1 MAGFCEQLFFGG
13 AIAGAIPEGWI
24 DASDVRQVPDH
35 QEIFLSRTTLS
46 NLIVEINERVPR
58 DQVLKML
65 TEQSVP
71 PNGAHSNAQT
81 EDIAAALYHL
91 RDICD
96 EGDTMQVINT
106 PHPVTL
112 QRFNPPV
119 PAYAGLVSFTSPKRQ
134 RAGGQAAP
142 VSIDGDTASSS
153 AAGPQLSTY
162 SCHFLLVRLEAQNTD
177 LLVFVN
183 VPHEEFDLQGD
194 PRALSKEE
202 EMASNL
208 LGKFV
213 ETLEVRNW
221 GLFGC

>member
-1 MAGFCEQLFFGG
+1 
-13 AIAGAIPEGWI
+13 
-24 DASDVRQVPDH
+24 
-35 QEIFLSRTTLS
+35 
-46 NLIVEINERVPR
+46 
-58 DQVLKML
+58 VLATL

-106 PHPVTL
+106 PHPVSL
-112 QRFNPPV
+112 KRFGSSSVPV
-119 PAYAGLVSFTSPKRQ
+119 PAYAGLVSFTSPRNRQ
-134 RAGGQAAP
+134 KGRGATAGGAP

-153 AAGPQLSTY
+153 ASGPQLATY
-162 SCHFLLVRLEAQNTD
+162 SCHFLLVRLEPQRTD

-183 VPHEEFDLQGD
+183 VPHEEFDLHGD

-202 EMASNL
+202 ELASDL
-208 LGKFV
+208 VGKFV
-213 ETLEVRNW
+213 ETLEVKNW
-221 GLFGC
+221 DLFAC

>member
-1 MAGFCEQLFFGG
+1 
-13 AIAGAIPEGWI
+13 
-24 DASDVRQVPDH
+24 
-35 QEIFLSRTTLS
+35 
-46 NLIVEINERVPR
+46 
-58 DQVLKML
+58 ML
-65 TEQSVP
+65 TEQSAP
-71 PNGAHSNAQT
+71 PLGAHSNAQT

-96 EGDTMQVINT
+96 EGDTIQVINT
-106 PHPVTL
+106 PHPVVL

-134 RAGGQAAP
+134 RGGAP
-142 VSIDGDTASSS
+142 NTGGAPTSIDGDTAGSS

-183 VPHEEFDLQGD
+183 VPHEEFNLQGD
-194 PRALSKEE
+194 PGALSREE
-202 EMASNL
+202 ELASNL

-221 GLFGC
+221 GLFG

>member
-1 MAGFCEQLFFGG
+1 MNVFFCLLFSNLTF
-13 AIAGAIPEGWI
+13 INSNIRE
-24 DASDVRQVPDH
+24 VPDH
-35 QEIFLSRTTLS
+35 QEIYLSRTTLS
-46 NLIVEINERVPR
+46 NLIVEINERVSR
-58 DQVLKML
+58 EQVLSML

-71 PNGAHSNAQT
+71 PLGAHANAQT

-96 EGDTMQVINT
+96 EGDMMQVINT
-106 PHPVTL
+106 PQPVLL

-134 RAGGQAAP
+134 RGGAAP
-142 VSIDGDTASSS
+142 NTGGAPTSIDGDTASSS

-194 PRALSKEE
+194 PAALSREE
-202 EMASNL
+202 ELASNL

-221 GLFGC
+221 GLFAC